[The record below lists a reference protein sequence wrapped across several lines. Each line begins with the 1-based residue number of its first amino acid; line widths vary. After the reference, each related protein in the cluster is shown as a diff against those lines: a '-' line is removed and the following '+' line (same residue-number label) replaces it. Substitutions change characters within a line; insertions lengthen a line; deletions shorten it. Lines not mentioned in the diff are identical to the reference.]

1 MAVEP
6 SAFVRQWYLADPD
19 GLERR
24 QFNRMSILL
33 TPIAHIEDDTFHA
46 GVLAAMEA
54 RAGRIHTGYDNTG
67 ALTYLEFTD
76 S

>member
-1 MAVEP
+1 MAAEP

-19 GLERR
+19 GPERR
-24 QFNRMSILL
+24 RFNRMSTLL

-54 RAGRIHTGYDNTG
+54 RAGRIHTGYDDIG
-67 ALTYLEFTD
+67 EPTYLEFTG
-76 S
+76 